1 MAGRYIINQTAGKR
15 VVILDEDNDK
25 VEGGYFDTDGV
36 WHSFGGD
43 EGSAVYVGKK
53 FKVKASPEAAVSSSY
68 TVLPVF
74 ADLIN
79 PPSGKKFITAIY
91 AYSTKEV
98 KPFFTS
104 DSIAIPTQADI
115 VDNTGTLT
123 SLGQDIRLI
132 LTIGIPEECKE
143 RFDKIFEEDTEE

>member
-25 VEGGYFDTDGV
+25 VEGGYFNTDGTWV
-36 WHSFGGD
+36 PFGGD
-43 EGSAVYVGKK
+43 SGAVYVGKK
-53 FKVKASPEAAVSSSY
+53 FKVKASPDAAVGSSY

-79 PPSGKKFITAIY
+79 PPSGKKYITAIY
-91 AYSTKEV
+91 AYATKEV

-104 DSIAIPTQADI
+104 DSIAIPTQADL
-115 VDNTGTLT
+115 VDNSGNLT
-123 SLGQDIRLI
+123 TLGQDIRLI
-132 LTIGIPEECKE
+132 LNIGIPEECKE

>member
-25 VEGGYFDTDGV
+25 VEGGYFNTNGTWV
-36 WHSFGGD
+36 PFGGD
-43 EGSAVYVGKK
+43 SSAVYVGKK
-53 FKVKASPEAAVSSSY
+53 FKVKATPEAAVSSSY

-104 DSIAIPTQADI
+104 DSIAIPTQTDL

-143 RFDKIFEEDTEE
+143 RFDKIFEEDTGE

>member
-1 MAGRYIINQTAGKR
+1 MEGRYIVNQTAGKR
-15 VVILDEDNDK
+15 IIILDEDSEK
-25 VEGGYFDTDGV
+25 IEGGYFETDGTWV
-36 WHSFGGD
+36 PFGGGD
-43 EGSAVYVGKK
+43 SGAVYVGKK

-79 PPSGKKFITAIY
+79 PPSGKKYITAVY

-104 DSIAIPTQADI
+104 DSIAIPTQTDL
-115 VDNTGTLT
+115 VDNSGNLT
-123 SLGQDIRLI
+123 TLGQDIRLI
-132 LTIGIPEECKE
+132 LNIGIPEEAKE
-143 RFDKIFEEDTEE
+143 RFDKIFEEDTE